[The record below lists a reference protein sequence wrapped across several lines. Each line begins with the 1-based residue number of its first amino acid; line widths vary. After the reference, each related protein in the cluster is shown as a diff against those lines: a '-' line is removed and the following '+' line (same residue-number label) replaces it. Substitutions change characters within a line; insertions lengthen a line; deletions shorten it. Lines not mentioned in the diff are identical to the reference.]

1 MRYLILFLLLTAPIH
16 AQSQQPPPAEKSAA
30 TKEAP
35 AGQAGATTA
44 VPEEQRTGPEYELV
58 DLLGGKDQ
66 LARIQQQFVDAMVA
80 TNPALEPYKSTVNE
94 WARRYISWDEMREV
108 MARVYRDY
116 FKAGEID
123 EMLVFY
129 RTATGRKSILLM
141 PALLREGNQAGKKM
155 AQDHRAD
162 LVEMLREAQ
171 DK

>member
-35 AGQAGATTA
+35 AGQDGASA
-44 VPEEQRTGPEYELV
+44 ARTGPEYELA

-80 TNPALEPYKSTVNE
+80 TNPALEPYKATVNE

-171 DK
+171 QDK